1 MAEAKKKETTTTI
14 EQKVQATIIRLVW
27 YKRIWEWIVSLFV
40 NEFELIVWFHS
51 ETQITDRGTK
61 HIKKTEK
68 TFLLKKI
75 TKKSPKHIIGKDIF
89 GKPFE
94 IKTVEPFDYQIRKL
108 R

>member
-1 MAEAKKKETTTTI
+1 MAEAKKKQTTI
-14 EQKVQATIIRLVW
+14 EQKVQAKIIRLVW
-27 YKRIWEWIVSLFV
+27 YKRVWEWIVSLFV

-61 HIKKTEK
+61 HIQRIEK

>member
-1 MAEAKKKETTTTI
+1 MASQLKETTI
-14 EQKVQATIIRLVW
+14 EQKAQAKIIRLVW
-27 YKRIWEWIVSLFV
+27 YKRIWEWLVSLFV

-51 ETQITDRGTK
+51 ETQITDRGIK
-61 HIKKTEK
+61 HIKRVER

-75 TKKSPKHIIGKDIF
+75 TKKSPKHIKGIDIF
-89 GKPFE
+89 GKHFE

>member
-1 MAEAKKKETTTTI
+1 MAEAKKKETTI

-27 YKRIWEWIVSLFV
+27 YKRVWEWIVSLFV

-51 ETQITDRGTK
+51 ETDISEEGL
-61 HIKKTEK
+61 KTIRRVEK